1 MAVEGETYAGSETP
15 LTDLSTLR
23 DFYEENLSKIYGY
36 FLNRCGGDVSVAED
50 LTQETFLGA
59 VREIRKGAQIAH
71 PPAWIRG
78 IARHKLMDFLRS
90 KSRDRMQLVGFD
102 PDEAEPT
109 VPWDPGSGHQRAV
122 SALGAVHESQR
133 AALVLRYLDGM
144 SVPEVASALG
154 RSVGATESLLSRG
167 KESFR
172 RAYLEA
178 SHE

>member
-1 MAVEGETYAGSETP
+1 MEGQTGAEHGVSLGDPTAF
-15 LTDLSTLR
+15 R
-23 DFYEENLSKIYGY
+23 AFYEENLPKIYGY
-36 FLNRCGGDVSVAED
+36 FLNRCGGDSSVAED
-50 LTQETFLGA
+50 LTQEAFLAA
-59 VREIRKGAQIAH
+59 VREIRKGARIAH
-71 PPAWIRG
+71 PPAWITG
-78 IARHKLMDFLRS
+78 IARHKLMDFLRR

-109 VPWDPGSGHQRAV
+109 VPWDPGAGHGRAV

-144 SVPEVASALG
+144 SVPEVASVLG
-154 RSVGATESLLSRG
+154 RSVGATESLLSRA